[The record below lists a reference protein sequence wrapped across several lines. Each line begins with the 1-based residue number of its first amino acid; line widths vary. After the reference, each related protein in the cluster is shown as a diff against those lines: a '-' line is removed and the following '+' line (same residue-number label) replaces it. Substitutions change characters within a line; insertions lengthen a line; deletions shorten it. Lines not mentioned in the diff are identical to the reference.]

1 VKERI
6 RGKGRG
12 RGSDCQAVNSQL
24 SKNGN
29 RKLPELPAAYRFP
42 YDVCV
47 PVCVCLCVRQLN
59 RLKEP
64 KTEKNR
70 VEPSGKWEVEEGE
83 GKKEVVRVTH

>member
-1 VKERI
+1 MQRKGR
-6 RGKGRG
+6 GRG

-47 PVCVCLCVRQLN
+47 CLSEFVCAATKPVERTQN
-59 RLKEP
+59 REKP
-64 KTEKNR
+64 GRTE
-70 VEPSGKWEVEEGE
+70 WEVGRRKRR
-83 GKKEVVRVTH
+83 GRLRRGG